1 MRLSRE
7 SVTDDAGGSL
17 EIKTDALAAQMRDFK
32 GKGEGRDE
40 SYFEA
45 FCPVYAA
52 PTYGSQPG
60 LPLLTLPT
68 AGLPQVTILVFNRSE
83 KPSATGDL
91 LTALLP

>member
-45 FCPVYAA
+45 F
-52 PTYGSQPG
+52 
-60 LPLLTLPT
+60 
-68 AGLPQVTILVFNRSE
+68 
-83 KPSATGDL
+83 
-91 LTALLP
+91 